1 MNKISRSADSL
12 SLSRMRWW
20 WWAQFV
26 CVFLV
31 FARAHA
37 PQCVVPPHLLL
48 PNPPATYYIQNT
60 IEQER
65 NGEKE
70 EELINWKIPTVQVQQ
85 TYGIEEC
92 NRPLDKPET
101 SRLFTCS
108 NNIIFILFFI
118 FWNFIFIFIIYY
130 LSTGLRCGSDGPWII
145 Q

>member
-1 MNKISRSADSL
+1 
-12 SLSRMRWW
+12 
-20 WWAQFV
+20 
-26 CVFLV
+26 
-31 FARAHA
+31 
-37 PQCVVPPHLLL
+37 VVPPHLLL
-48 PNPPATYYIQNT
+48 PNPPATYIQNT

-118 FWNFIFIFIIYY
+118 LLKFYFYFYY
-130 LSTGLRCGSDGPWII
+130 LSTGLRCGSDGRE
-145 Q
+145 